1 MSKNEVVKYD
11 PNWKLKFKSE
21 AEKIKKAFSD
31 NCIEIHHIGSTAVEG
46 LSAKP
51 VIDIIVVVRQISSVS
66 SIEGYRFYGELGIP
80 FRRYFSSGNA
90 HIHVFEENNPE
101 IEQNLLFRD
110 YLRDNFEAKNNYEKL
125 KLELA
130 HRYPDDRTKYSL
142 EKNSLISE
150 IIKRTGFNGLCLRY
164 VFHDLEK
171 IYYEKHLGDQGFYK
185 FVLYKGSELVGVA
198 SVTNNLIIDK
208 IAGTNY
214 LDHMKKLLEKWISAE
229 NDSVKTQR

>member
-11 PNWKLKFKSE
+11 PKWKFRFKSE
-21 AEKIKKAFSD
+21 AEKIKKTFAN

-51 VIDIIVVVRQISSVS
+51 IIDIIVAVRQISSVS
-66 SIEGYRFYGELGIP
+66 SIEGYRFYGEFGIP
-80 FRRYFSSGNA
+80 FRRYFSSGDV
-90 HIHVFEENNPE
+90 HIHVFAGNNPE

-110 YLRDNFEAKNNYEKL
+110 YLRDNFEVKNNYEKL
-125 KLELA
+125 KLELS

-164 VFHDLEK
+164 IFHDLEK
-171 IYYEKHLGDQGFYK
+171 IYYEKHLEDRGFYK
-185 FVLYKGSELVGVA
+185 FVLYKGSEIVTA
-198 SVTNNLIIDK
+198 AAVTNDLIIDK
-208 IAGTNY
+208 ISGTN
-214 LDHMKKLLEKWISAE
+214 LDHMKKLLEKWISSE
-229 NDSVKTQR
+229 NDSVRTQR